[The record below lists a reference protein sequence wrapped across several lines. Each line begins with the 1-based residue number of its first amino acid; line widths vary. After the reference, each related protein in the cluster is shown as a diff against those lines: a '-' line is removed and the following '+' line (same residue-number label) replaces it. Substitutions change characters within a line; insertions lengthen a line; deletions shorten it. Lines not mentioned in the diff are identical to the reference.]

1 MDTDSF
7 ILHIEAEDFYKDIA
21 KDVDKWFDTSNYDE
35 NDNRPLPIGKN
46 KKKIGKLK
54 DELHGKLLLEFV
66 ALTTKTYAYVQ

>member
-7 ILHIEAEDFYKDIA
+7 ILHIETEDFYKDIA
-21 KDVDKWFDTSNYDE
+21 KDVDKWFDISNYDE

-54 DELHGKLLLEFV
+54 DELDGKLLLEFV
-66 ALTTKTYAYVQ
+66 ALRTKTYAYVQ